1 MYLLFRTVSDPQLG
15 IIKRAGHWL
24 DFVVGFLDDS
34 VKDLVKID
42 HLNAVVIDDEAVALA
57 WKFAGNYSGY
67 VSVRANTLSNEQLDN
82 IISSVEDP
90 SLKVKYYLTD
100 EDKANGVA
108 FMKIGLRKFLDE
120 VYDKRM
126 KHINLGVTDLEQGT
140 WVQQRTEAEAYT
152 ADNNASTPML
162 DSLAA
167 ARNITRAEM
176 VQKVLAAVQ
185 VYNQAIAE
193 LLAAKQ
199 GVETEIKNCQTM
211 ADLNILMHQRFG
223 YNMPASQQ
231 QDLDYQGGSVY
242 NL

>member
-1 MYLLFRTVSDPQLG
+1 MYLLFRTASDPQLG
-15 IIKRAGHWL
+15 IVKRAGQWL

-67 VSVRANTLSNEQLDN
+67 VSVRANTLTNDQLD
-82 IISSVEDP
+82 IISSAEDQ
-90 SLKVKYYLTD
+90 SVKVKYYLTD
-100 EDKANGVA
+100 DDKANGAA
-108 FMKIGLRKFLDE
+108 FMKIVLRKFLDD

-126 KHINLGVTDLEQGT
+126 QHVNLGVTDLEQGT
-140 WVQQRTEAEAYT
+140 WLQQRTEAEAYS
-152 ADNNASTPML
+152 ADNNTATPML
-162 DSLAA
+162 DALAT
-167 ARNITRAEM
+167 ARNITKAEM
-176 VQKVLAAVQ
+176 VQKVLSAVQ
-185 VYNQAIAE
+185 TYNQKIAE

-211 ADLNILMHQRFG
+211 ADLNILMHQRYG
-223 YNMPASQQ
+223 YNMPAIQQ